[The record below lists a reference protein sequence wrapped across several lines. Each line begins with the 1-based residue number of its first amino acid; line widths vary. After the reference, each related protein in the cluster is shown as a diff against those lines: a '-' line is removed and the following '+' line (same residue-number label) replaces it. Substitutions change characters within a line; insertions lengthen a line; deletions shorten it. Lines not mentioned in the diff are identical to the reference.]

1 MAGAPCF
8 SRVIFPS
15 FGSQPPSYAPLSP
28 LRPRRDGLPFSVPGF
43 APRQQARHVRRP
55 YRIHSRC
62 RPTVHLQLL
71 STPPHGDAVSFGYGP
86 EGTGPGG
93 LAPPGDAPLQAHCP
107 GLQSGGARGAKS
119 SGIGSQSL
127 SPWRSTGS
135 ATRAPRAGVLPDAS
149 ARRARRR
156 ARSTPR
162 KSDLVRGA
170 GDPPEAVDEDG
181 RAAADGID
189 DADHEGIDDRRSSL
203 GLADAKANEVLV
215 PRLTECGEWLR
226 QVEGAAEERGAARE
240 GEGQT
245 WGDVRSV
252 TGSRPPYYVT

>member
-107 GLQSGGARGAKS
+107 GLQSGG
-119 SGIGSQSL
+119 
-127 SPWRSTGS
+127 
-135 ATRAPRAGVLPDAS
+135 
-149 ARRARRR
+149 RRR
-156 ARSTPR
+156 IAVVRSDS
-162 KSDLVRGA
+162 K
-170 GDPPEAVDEDG
+170 PEHD
-181 RAAADGID
+181 AADGD
-189 DADHEGIDDRRSSL
+189 DGDVVTQRLLVASGEAA
-203 GLADAKANEVLV
+203 GLLE
-215 PRLTECGEWLR
+215 
-226 QVEGAAEERGAARE
+226 QVEGTLDCGP
-240 GEGQT
+240 GL
-245 WGDVRSV
+245 V
-252 TGSRPPYYVT
+252 